1 MIPLALELK
10 NFLSY
15 GEGHPA
21 LSLEGIHV
29 ACLSGSNGHGK
40 SALLDAMVW
49 ALWGEP
55 RGGARSGDD
64 LIRHGANEM
73 FVVLEFEMD
82 GSRYRITRKRTIR
95 GKAGASELQ
104 FDGFDGES
112 WRPLAEGSIG
122 QTQDAISRLLRM
134 SHDTFVH
141 ASFVQQGKADAF
153 MTLTPQQRKQ
163 VLGDILGLGRYD
175 ELADA
180 AREAGRD
187 ARSRSDVLASQ
198 IKGIEAELA

>member
-1 MIPLALELK
+1 MIPLKLELK
-10 NFLSY
+10 DFLSY
-15 GEGHPA
+15 GEGHPP

-64 LIRHGANEM
+64 LIRHGANDME
-73 FVVLEFEMD
+73 VSLEFDMD
-82 GSRYRITRKRTIR
+82 GSRYRVTRKRTKR
-95 GKAGASELQ
+95 NKTGSTELQ
-104 FDGFDGES
+104 FEGFDGEM

-122 QTQDAISRLLRM
+122 QTQDAINGLIRM
-134 SHDTFVH
+134 THDTFVH

-153 MTLTPQQRKQ
+153 MMITPQQRKQ
-163 VLGDILGLGRYD
+163 VLGEILGLGVYD

-180 AREAGRD
+180 ARDAGRE
-187 ARSRSDVLASQ
+187 ARSHQELVTSQ
-198 IKGIEAELA
+198 IRA